1 MKKPNLLCAATFLSL
16 VLSIPV
22 FGGDV
27 QTPTIV
33 SPPPPPGAA
42 SIGLPDATAPGDM
55 GSQNAGDTSSDP
67 LIDLLLSMLS
77 FF

>member
-1 MKKPNLLCAATFLSL
+1 MKKPKLFCAATFLGL

-42 SIGLPDATAPGDM
+42 SIGG
-55 GSQNAGDTSSDP
+55 NTSVDP